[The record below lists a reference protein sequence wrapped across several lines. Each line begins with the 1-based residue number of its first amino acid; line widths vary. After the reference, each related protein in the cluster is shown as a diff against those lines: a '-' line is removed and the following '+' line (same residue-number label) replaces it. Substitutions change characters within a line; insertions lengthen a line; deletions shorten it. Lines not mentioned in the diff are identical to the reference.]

1 MQSERERRTEDLR
14 SIGQRFVTQSVD
26 ISFVS
31 FIDSGDKSPHP
42 GPKLESCI
50 MAANIY
56 IILIQVSGSGAY
68 NIFHPLLFQKDL
80 DVLRLWPC
88 KVEKKRKRRNEAT
101 AGGRKA
107 KAGRGKSNDHED
119 MEAENVAVGGSDD
132 DDDCDN
138 DDDNDYLYG
147 QMSTEEAKASIK
159 VKLLSLMQGPD
170 LFSEIHCFGGNY
182 IGLDCLCS
190 QLHGDVGANTRTV
203 FKHLISNFLM
213 ISGSSSVTSNGLVLR
228 DVQTIKDQAIQFV
241 NHITHKSNKEM
252 PSGVKVLVQVICTK
266 CTKRAEYG
274 SVVAKAVVDIMDKLP
289 VTLYASLVE

>member
-159 VKLLSLMQGPD
+159 VKLLSLMQD
-170 LFSEIHCFGGNY
+170 AVKLLHSYSLKDSEQVLDHVIQLFVETTRLEVLPLTEMTFDFPGHEISPHPSRSLL
-182 IGLDCLCS
+182 LD
-190 QLHGDVGANTRTV
+190 Q
-203 FKHLISNFLM
+203 IY
-213 ISGSSSVTSNGLVLR
+213 SVKSIVLVAITLVLI
-228 DVQTIKDQAIQFV
+228 VFVLNFMAMLEPTLEQF
-241 NHITHKSNKEM
+241 SN
-252 PSGVKVLVQVICTK
+252 T
-266 CTKRAEYG
+266 
-274 SVVAKAVVDIMDKLP
+274 
-289 VTLYASLVE
+289 